1 MPLSALP
8 LIQEADLKNKVVLVR
23 VDHNVVKNGV
33 IHDPYRIDATF
44 GTLFYILAKGGKI
57 ILMTHVGRPRNK
69 KDGTIT
75 QDASTSV
82 KPIVDYLEN
91 KLHISIETPEFYTH
105 GKEGYLSIES
115 SVNHSI
121 RRLRE
126 HEVDMIYL
134 PNTRWFIGEEAKDDN
149 AERFANQLAGLA
161 DIYVNDAFGSWQ
173 PHVSTYGIT
182 KYLPSYA

>member
-105 GKEGYLSIES
+105 GKEGTTP
-115 SVNHSI
+115 SVASASM
-121 RRLRE
+121 R
-126 HEVDMIYL
+126 
-134 PNTRWFIGEEAKDDN
+134 
-149 AERFANQLAGLA
+149 
-161 DIYVNDAFGSWQ
+161 
-173 PHVSTYGIT
+173 
-182 KYLPSYA
+182 